1 MRNALFAAV
10 SAVVLAAALPAS
22 AQAVHYGS
30 WGVDL
35 TGGDHTV
42 QPGDNFWS
50 YADGHWAQ
58 VTEIP
63 ADQGAAGV
71 GADVFNRTQDELRQ
85 VIEDAAKHPDS
96 PTAVQIGGLYNAF
109 MDEQRIEA
117 LDAKPLGPGLAA
129 IAAVKDK
136 AEFTAL
142 MGRTSFGLGKSVV
155 GLDILPDPA
164 KPEINTFIVFQ
175 DGLGLPDRD
184 YYLKDSFKPQRDAYV
199 AYIERALQMIGDRDP
214 TGRAKAVMA
223 FETSIAKV
231 SWPAED
237 SRDISKLNNPMTVA
251 ELQAYA
257 PGIDWAVYFA
267 SARLGDHTRPLVGQ
281 KSAIKDIAA
290 VYADTPLDTLKA
302 WEAFHLTNGSAPY
315 LSKRF
320 VDSRFQFMQ
329 AMIAC

>member
-63 ADQGAAGV
+63 ADQGSAGV

-85 VIEDAAKHPDS
+85 VIEDASKHPDL

-109 MDEQRIEA
+109 MDEQRVEA
-117 LDAKPLGPGLAA
+117 LDAKPLAPGLAA

-142 MGRTSFGLGKSVV
+142 MGRSSFGLGKSVV

-175 DGLGLPDRD
+175 AGLGLPDRD
-184 YYLKDSFKPQRDAYV
+184 YYLTATFQAAARRLSRLHRAHVHADRLPGSGGSRQRGDRVRDAHRQGQLGRCRPSRHRQDQQPDDHRRTSGLRPGHRL
-199 AYIERALQMIGDRDP
+199 ERLFHQ
-214 TGRAKAVMA
+214 RASHRHSATA
-223 FETSIAKV
+223 SSSTRRPPSGTSPR
-231 SWPAED
+231 STPRRR
-237 SRDISKLNNPMTVA
+237 SR
-251 ELQAYA
+251 
-257 PGIDWAVYFA
+257 
-267 SARLGDHTRPLVGQ
+267 R
-281 KSAIKDIAA
+281 
-290 VYADTPLDTLKA
+290 
-302 WEAFHLTNGSAPY
+302 
-315 LSKRF
+315 
-320 VDSRFQFMQ
+320 
-329 AMIAC
+329 